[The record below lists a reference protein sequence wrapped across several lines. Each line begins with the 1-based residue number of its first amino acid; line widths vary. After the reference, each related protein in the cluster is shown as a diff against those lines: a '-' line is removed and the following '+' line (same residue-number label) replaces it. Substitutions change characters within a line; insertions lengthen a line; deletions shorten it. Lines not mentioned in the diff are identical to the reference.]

1 MSVESQIQSK
11 VNFSVVIPVF
21 NEEGNLELLYTRLTK
36 VMNDWGKSYE
46 IVFVADG
53 SNDSSFEI
61 SVSSLT
67 CCQNFA
73 AGG

>member
-21 NEEGNLELLYTRLTK
+21 NEEGNLEPLYTRLTK
-36 VMNDWGKSYE
+36 VMNDWGESYE

-53 SNDSSFEI
+53 SNDFSFEI
-61 SVSSLT
+61 SVSSLI
-67 CCQNFA
+67 CYQNFA
-73 AGG
+73 DGG

>member
-21 NEEGNLELLYTRLTK
+21 NEEGNLEPLYTRLTK

-61 SVSSLT
+61 PVSSLT
-67 CCQNFA
+67 CYQNFA